1 MFMSDNAVLDRI
13 ETLTLTVKRLETR
26 VDDLESHEDLR
37 DLEKAINENG
47 DRPLVSWE
55 KAKAMLDLD

>member
-1 MFMSDNAVLDRI
+1 MSDNAVLDRI

-37 DLEKAINENG
+37 ALEKAITENG
-47 DRPLVSWE
+47 GRPLVSWE